1 MRPVEV
7 ISPERS
13 FRWRAVTPG
22 SILYSMD
29 GGLSWRS
36 SATSTS
42 VPMHAGSSPAR
53 SVCWLVGQAGT
64 VLLTTDGHT
73 WQVRPFPERVD
84 LTDVHATDAKTAT
97 VTTANQRRFATSDGG
112 ATWAPLQEN

>member
-1 MRPVEV
+1 MDV

-13 FRWRAVTPG
+13 YRWRAVAPG

-36 SATSTS
+36 STTGTS
-42 VPMHAGSSPAR
+42 VALHAGSAPSR

-64 VLLTTDGHT
+64 VLLTTDGQN

-84 LTDVHATDAKTAT
+84 LTDVSARDAQNAT
-97 VTTANQRRFATSDGG
+97 VTTATSRRFATTDGG
-112 ATWAPLQEN
+112 ATWSPLQEN